1 MRDKIK
7 RSVKVNKCN
16 HVILGV
22 LLLSW
27 IGVANAG
34 AEPEKSAADY
44 SSVPVLT
51 SSVPKLMDIKVDE
64 TDGKSVEG
72 IWIAIQK
79 IDNVLERMADGNS
92 KDALK
97 ESRDKIYG
105 NLTSIIDYEGQDPYP
120 CDTLPYKPETLD
132 NRYEAVSKRYKVSTD
147 DMDYKQIR
155 KDKAVIKTFCEKSY
169 GVFDKAVNEY
179 IKNNQ

>member
-7 RSVKVNKCN
+7 RSIKVNKCN
-16 HVILGV
+16 HVILGA

-27 IGVANAG
+27 IGVAQAG
-34 AEPEKSAADY
+34 AEPGKSNADY
-44 SSVPVLT
+44 SNAQIST
-51 SSVPKLMDIKVDE
+51 GGVPKLMDIKVDE

-79 IDNVLERMADGNS
+79 IDNVLERMADGKS

-120 CDTLPYKPETLD
+120 CDTLPYKSETLD
-132 NRYEAVSKRYKVSTD
+132 NRYEAVSKRYKVSFD
-147 DMDYKQIR
+147 DADYKQIR
-155 KDKAVIKTFCEKSY
+155 KDKLVIKTFCEKSY
-169 GVFDKAVNEY
+169 GVFDKAVSEY

>member
-1 MRDKIK
+1 M
-7 RSVKVNKCN
+7 NKCN
-16 HVILGV
+16 NIVLGA

-34 AEPEKSAADY
+34 SEPDKSNADL
-44 SSVPVLT
+44 SN
-51 SSVPKLMDIKVDE
+51 VPKLMDIKVDE

-72 IWIAIQK
+72 IWVAIQK
-79 IDNVLERMADGNS
+79 IDNVLERMTDGNS

-120 CDTLPYKPETLD
+120 CDTLPYKPETLE
-132 NRYEAVSKRYKVSTD
+132 NRYEAVSKRYKVSSD
-147 DMDYKQIR
+147 DVDYNQIR
-155 KDKAVIKTFCEKSY
+155 KDKAVIKMFCEKSY

>member
-1 MRDKIK
+1 MRDKIV
-7 RSVKVNKCN
+7 RSIKMNKCN
-16 HVILGV
+16 NIILSA

-27 IGVANAG
+27 IGAANAVT
-34 AEPEKSAADY
+34 EPEKSNTDY
-44 SSVPVLT
+44 NSVPALT

-72 IWIAIQK
+72 IWLAIQK

-120 CDTLPYKPETLD
+120 CDTLPYKPETLE
-132 NRYEAVSKRYKVSTD
+132 NRYQAVSKRYKVSAD
-147 DMDYKQIR
+147 DIDYKQMI
-155 KDKAVIKTFCEKSY
+155 KDKSVIKTFCEKSY
-169 GVFDKAVNEY
+169 GVFDKAVSEY